1 MWIGGA
7 RAVILDEKKRVL
19 MVRQHHEGKDI
30 WMLPGGGIEKNEDS
44 RQAAAREIK
53 EETGL
58 DVEIGMLI
66 WHVEQI
72 IEGKEQRF
80 VNFFMGEVMGGSLKK
95 GDDPEREKN
104 EQVIREVRFM
114 DREEIKKTENLY
126 PEYLRD
132 ELWGFIES
140 GTAKHEVFKI
150 RR

>member
-7 RAVILDEKKRVL
+7 RTVILDEKKRVL

-30 WMLPGGGIEKNEDS
+30 WMLPGGGIEENEDS

-53 EETGL
+53 EETGF

-66 WHVEQI
+66 WHVEQVR
-72 IEGKEQRF
+72 EGKEQRF
-80 VNFFMGEVMGGSLKK
+80 VNFFMGEIKGGSLKK
-95 GDDPEREKN
+95 GNDPEREEN

-114 DREEIKKTENLY
+114 GREEMERTKNLY